1 MALGI
6 SFERVTH
13 SPRSLPVAV
22 AVAVLLSACVGVR
35 PSPAPTPVAADTI
48 FYISARDREAGRDVA
63 RLAASLEY
71 GLAITAHPS
80 RIDSLAGRIGFEL
93 IDSVRLTR
101 DEFAGLLRARTVT
114 KSQEDSTAF
123 MVLYTHGYGTSLH
136 EAWEHSATSRARAR
150 GAQPWVVFAW
160 PSIGSGVAMPR
171 DGELF
176 LTAYHRDSSA
186 AASSRGAYAEA
197 LSTVVAAVG
206 GLRVLLIAHSL
217 GGQLVGE
224 ALSQDTELRATLE
237 RDPLRAIAF
246 VSPDIAATHF
256 GDVIVPAMRPLTQ
269 RLLLYASAD
278 DRVLGVSQ
286 MVNDSERAGRI
297 ANTSR
302 GPTVRPGLE
311 SVDMTDGAF
320 ADSRLTHAFGTRH
333 ALRRKSAVL
342 FDLVYI
348 VGGRAD
354 AHCRETLGTATK
366 LPTGAWRLTARELP
380 PVAAIARCE
389 ATGRAAP

>member
-1 MALGI
+1 MPYTL
-6 SFERVTH
+6 
-13 SPRSLPVAV
+13 RSLLVAIAFGV
-22 AVAVLLSACVGVR
+22 VVSACAGVP
-35 PSPAPTPVAADTI
+35 PSAAPTPVAADTL
-48 FYISARDREAGRDVA
+48 FYISARDRDAGRDVA

-71 GLAITAHPS
+71 GLAITAHPGRS
-80 RIDSLAGRIGFEL
+80 DSVAGRVGFEL
-93 IDSVRLTR
+93 LDSVRLTR
-101 DEFAGLLRARTVT
+101 DEFAGLLRARTLT
-114 KSQEDSTAF
+114 DADEDSTAF

-150 GAQPWVVFAW
+150 GPQPWVVFAW

-176 LTAYHRDSSA
+176 LTAYRRDSSA
-186 AASSRGAYAEA
+186 AVLSRGAYAEA
-197 LSTVVAAVG
+197 LSAVVAEVG
-206 GLRVLLIAHSL
+206 GSRVLVIAHSL

-224 ALSQDTELRATLE
+224 SLSQDVALRATLE

-246 VSPDIAATHF
+246 VSPDIAAGHF

-278 DRVLGVSQ
+278 DRVLAMSQ

-297 ANTSR
+297 ANTAR
-302 GPTVRPGLE
+302 GPTIRPGLE
-311 SVDMTDGAF
+311 TVDMTNGAF

-348 VGGRAD
+348 VGGHAAAR
-354 AHCRETLGTATK
+354 CRETLNTATR
-366 LPTGAWRLTARELP
+366 LPTGAWRLTAMELP
-380 PVAAIARCE
+380 PVSAIAQCD
-389 ATGRAAP
+389 ATPRAAR